1 MSRLALIGV
10 TGAAVVVLAAG
21 LIYAIAQQEGDDAT
35 DDANAPAPATSEGTA
50 TPGVTGETG
59 NAQATAPGTTAT
71 ATTGTTA
78 GDAAPANNT
87 TQTASTA
94 APTTNVVANAAAQ
107 PGDAATAP
115 SFDVVRINPNGDAV
129 IAGRAVPG
137 ATVTLLDDGKVVG
150 EAKADDRGDWVLLP
164 NSAVSPGEHK
174 FTLQAQTEGGAAQQS
189 ERMVIVVVPAPAKD
203 IAGNAVA
210 APAGALALSV
220 PQNGDGASQI
230 LNMPSSSSSADIPVG
245 PATAPTLDVI
255 DFDKDGRM
263 TLAGRAPAEA
273 KIALYL
279 DDKLLGSADADA
291 DGRWS
296 FVPKDTLAVGRHE
309 LRVDQVDPAGKVIAR
324 IVQPIEQ
331 PDFAAMMPAGAQVV
345 VQPGNSLWRL
355 ARRTYG
361 DGLRF
366 SVIYEANKERVR
378 DPDLIYP
385 GQVLVVPQ

>member
-35 DDANAPAPATSEGTA
+35 DAGNPPAPATATSEGTA
-50 TPGVTGETG
+50 TPGNDSGTG
-59 NAQATAPGTTAT
+59 NAQGTTAAAT
-71 ATTGTTA
+71 SGGTTGTAT
-78 GDAAPANNT
+78 GDAAPAGNT

-94 APTTNVVANAAAQ
+94 APTANVVANAAGQ
-107 PGDAATAP
+107 SGDAATAP

-164 NSAVSPGEHK
+164 NSAVAPGEHK
-174 FTLQAQTEGGAAQQS
+174 FTLQAQTKDGVAQQS

-220 PQNGDGASQI
+220 PQKHT
-230 LNMPSSSSSADIPVG
+230 MPSSSSSADIRVG

-291 DGRWS
+291 QGRWS
-296 FVPKDTLAVGRHE
+296 FVPPDTLAVGRHE
-309 LRVDQVDPAGKVIAR
+309 LRVDQVDTAGKVIAR

-361 DGLRF
+361 NGLRF

>member
-35 DDANAPAPATSEGTA
+35 DAGNPTAPATATSEGTA
-50 TPGVTGETG
+50 APEATG
-59 NAQATAPGTTAT
+59 NAQQTTP
-71 ATTGTTA
+71 ATTT
-78 GDAAPANNT
+78 GDAAPAGNT
-87 TQTASTA
+87 AQTASTA
-94 APTTNVVANAAAQ
+94 APTANVVANAAAK
-107 PGDAATAP
+107 PGNTATAP

-164 NSAVSPGEHK
+164 NSAVAPGEHK
-174 FTLQAQTEGGAAQQS
+174 FTLQAQTEGSAAQQS

-220 PQNGDGASQI
+220 PQTGDGASQI
-230 LNMPSSSSSADIPVG
+230 LNMPSSSGSADIPVG

-263 TLAGRAPAEA
+263 TLAGRAPADA

-291 DGRWS
+291 QGRWN
-296 FVPKDTLAVGRHE
+296 FVPQERLPVGRHE
-309 LRVDQVDPAGKVIAR
+309 LRVDQVDTAGKVIAR

-331 PDFAAMMPAGAQVV
+331 PDFTAMMPAGAQVV